1 MRDRLRRE
9 VVGPQP
15 VRSATNSATTWRQA
29 VNRSVECANSVG
41 TRKISSIRRRCSGTC
56 AGATR
61 LKSMSASLIA
71 SMSGTSGGQ
80 AFSRTRIRSS
90 SASNAPHGTSF
101 FDGKYRKNVRR
112 PIPAAAAISSTVV
125 CSNPR
130 SANRANAVCSSSA
143 REVTRFRPGWDMRQS
158 YSWRP

>member
-1 MRDRLRRE
+1 M
-9 VVGPQP
+9 
-15 VRSATNSATTWRQA
+15 
-29 VNRSVECANSVG
+29 NRSVECANSVG

-71 SMSGTSGGQ
+71 SISGTSGGQ

-112 PIPAAAAISSTVV
+112 PIPAVAAISSTVV

-143 REVTRFRPGWDMRQS
+143 REVTRFRPGWPRTAVAAGDGTGITILAGTWGNRTRDDLDS
-158 YSWRP
+158 GTWCR

>member
-1 MRDRLRRE
+1 M
-9 VVGPQP
+9 
-15 VRSATNSATTWRQA
+15 
-29 VNRSVECANSVG
+29 NRSVECANSVG
-41 TRKISSIRRRCSGTC
+41 TRRISSIRRRCSGTC
-56 AGATR
+56 SGATR

-71 SMSGTSGGQ
+71 SISGTSGGQ

-90 SASNAPHGTSF
+90 STSNAPHGTSF

-143 REVTRFRPGWDMRQS
+143 REVTRFRPGWDM
-158 YSWRP
+158 P